1 MAMHQLGAP
10 ARVQAVGQVRR
21 APGQCGEAAVVVR
34 IGVVL
39 GIVVRVAGPVIQ
51 ASRHQHIGLQRAT
64 GGAQAGQFTE
74 HDVHA
79 LAPGRRETAD
89 FVRRAQPR
97 DDGRES
103 GQQGPHRATLR
114 AQRCGQCARHIGK
127 TTGFEQGEQFGAD
140 LENAHVRD
148 PGRGD

>member
-34 IGVVL
+34 IRVVL
-39 GIVVRVAGPVIQ
+39 RIVVRVAGPVIQ
-51 ASRHQHIGLQRAT
+51 ARRHQHIGLQRAT
-64 GGAQAGQFTE
+64 GGTQAGQFTE

-79 LAPGRRETAD
+79 LTPGRGEAAD

-97 DDGRES
+97 DDGGES

-114 AQRCGQCARHIGK
+114 AQRGGQCARHIGK